1 MKILIADD
9 HPMFRAGIRHVLLQL
24 GDRVELIEADD
35 HASTLAQ
42 LEEHHDVDLL
52 LMDLSMPGMQG
63 LQALKLVTQKHPA
76 LPVVILSA
84 SEERIDMQRSL
95 DGGALGFIQKS
106 ANAEVMLHALRL
118 VLAGGMYVPPALV
131 QGSTLASAMALS
143 THNHEEL
150 TPRQST
156 VLTLV
161 IEGKS
166 NKAIAT
172 ELGLTEATVK
182 AHITAVF
189 KALRVSNRMQAAIA
203 AGKFSAAS

>member
-9 HPMFRAGIRHVLLQL
+9 HPMFRAGIRHVLMQL

-35 HASTLAQ
+35 HSSVLAQ
-42 LEEHHDVDLL
+42 LQENNDVNLL

-63 LQALKLVTQKHPA
+63 LQALRLVTQKYPA

-84 SEERIDMQRSL
+84 SEERVDMQRSL

-131 QGSTLASAMALS
+131 QGSLASTMTLPS
-143 THNHEEL
+143 HKHEEL